1 MSNEYWLYWVRMSV
15 IVYERTADC
24 TRIMHGL
31 LQLFLFFFHLLCS
44 GVPPYGQ
51 VGRANELD
59 VFFKKPEELFTFQ
72 YSERVEKH
80 APFRSYTL

>member
-1 MSNEYWLYWVRMSV
+1 MSV

-59 VFFKKPEELFTFQ
+59 VFFKKAGRAFHFSVLRAGRETRTVSFLH
-72 YSERVEKH
+72 VVK
-80 APFRSYTL
+80 TL